1 MSYKVKFQQV
11 TKKYKMYNKQIEKVK
26 DLFWNRGKG
35 EYHYALN
42 NISFAVDE
50 GEIVGVIG
58 LNGSGKST
66 LSNLI
71 AGVTMP
77 NEGTVDIKGSASL
90 IAIGAGLNN
99 KLTGLENIELKGL
112 MMGLTKKQIQ
122 EITPKVIEF
131 ADIGKFINQPV
142 KTYSSGMKSRLGFAI
157 SVNIDPD
164 ILVIDE
170 ALSVGDQTFTNK
182 CLEKM
187 NEFKENGKTIFFISH
202 SLSQV
207 KSFCTKALWIH
218 YGHVKEYGDINEVA
232 DQYGQFLKEYNKM
245 SKEEREQ
252 FREKQLNEFSHG
264 LLNNG
269 TSVSEDT
276 GEHSKEKATESLSL
290 SRSKR
295 IGTKRKS
302 VSGKKSFAKKVLLPA
317 AAVILLGSAGYAVY
331 AAQSASHAAK
341 QTESKTQSS
350 ASGTAQNKQQAG
362 KVVINTKTAFV
373 REEPNLESSQK
384 AVLSF
389 GEIYQV
395 LQEKKDPAEDIKW
408 VKLNAGP
415 GKEGWVS
422 SALLTPYTEQQSGLT
437 NKNIDSLDSLVRSK
451 YNISISKLLSPL
463 SETQQNLMGN
473 QALSLT
479 NQYESNDGTL
489 LNYGS
494 VQYVA
499 LNNVVTEV
507 SLRNVDEDTEDILS
521 LLKKKPLFI
530 NDKEGLYFYQSKN
543 YYIKVYTNVKTN
555 KIKIIS
561 FVEREKAEGKQMK

>member
-42 NISFAVDE
+42 NISFTVDE

-276 GEHSKEKATESLSL
+276 GEHSKEKAAESLSL

-302 VSGKKSFAKKVLLPA
+302 VSGKKTFAKKVLLPA

-350 ASGTAQNKQQAG
+350 ASGTAQKKQQDE

-373 REEPNLESSQK
+373 REDPDLESNQK

-408 VKLNAGP
+408 VKLNAGQ

-437 NKNIDSLDSLVRSK
+437 NKNINSLDSLVQSK
-451 YNISISKLLSPL
+451 YNISMGKLLSPL

-507 SLRNVDEDTEDILS
+507 SLRNVDEDTEEILS

-543 YYIKVYTNVKTN
+543 YYIKIYTNIKTN

-561 FVEREKAEGKQMK
+561 FVSRENAEDK

>member
-42 NISFAVDE
+42 NISFTVDE

-276 GEHSKEKATESLSL
+276 GEHSKEKAAESLSL

-295 IGTKRKS
+295 IGTKRKRI
-302 VSGKKSFAKKVLLPA
+302 SGKKSFAKKVLLPA

-350 ASGTAQNKQQAG
+350 ASGTAQKKQQAG

-373 REEPNLESSQK
+373 REEPDLESNQK

-395 LQEKKDPAEDIKW
+395 LQEKKDPVEDIKW
-408 VKLNAGP
+408 VKLNAEQ

-422 SALLTPYTEQQSGLT
+422 SALLTPYTEQQSTLT

-451 YNISISKLLSPL
+451 YNINISKLLSPL
-463 SETQQNLMGN
+463 SETKKNLMEN
-473 QALSLT
+473 HALPLT
-479 NQYESNDGTL
+479 NQYESNDGIL

-499 LNNVVTEV
+499 LNNMITEV

-543 YYIKVYTNVKTN
+543 YYIKVYTNLKTN

-561 FVEREKAEGKQMK
+561 FVSRENAEDK

>member
-42 NISFAVDE
+42 NISFTVDE

-269 TSVSEDT
+269 TSVSKDA
-276 GEHSKEKATESLSL
+276 GEHSQEQSAESLSL

-302 VSGKKSFAKKVLLPA
+302 VSGKKSFTKKVLLPA

-341 QTESKTQSS
+341 QIESKKQSS

-373 REEPNLESSQK
+373 REEPDLESNQK

-408 VKLNAGP
+408 VKLNAGQ

-422 SALLTPYTEQQSGLT
+422 SALLTPYTEQQSTLT

-463 SETQQNLMGN
+463 SETQKNLMEN
-473 QALSLT
+473 QALALT

-499 LNNVVTEV
+499 LNNMVTEV

-521 LLKKKPLFI
+521 LLKKKSLFI

-543 YYIKVYTNVKTN
+543 YYIKIYTNIKTN

-561 FVEREKAEGKQMK
+561 FVERDKEEDKQIK

>member
-42 NISFAVDE
+42 NISFTVDE

-232 DQYGQFLKEYNKM
+232 DRYGQFLKEYNAM

-276 GEHSKEKATESLSL
+276 GEHSKEKAAESLSL

-302 VSGKKSFAKKVLLPA
+302 LSGKKSFAKKVLLPA

-350 ASGTAQNKQQAG
+350 ASGTAQKKQQAG

-373 REEPNLESSQK
+373 REDPDLESNQK

-408 VKLNAGP
+408 VKLNAGQ

-499 LNNVVTEV
+499 LNNMITEV

-543 YYIKVYTNVKTN
+543 YYIKVYTNLKTN

-561 FVEREKAEGKQMK
+561 FVERDKAEDK

>member
-269 TSVSEDT
+269 TSVSKDA
-276 GEHSKEKATESLSL
+276 GEHSQEQSAESLSL

-302 VSGKKSFAKKVLLPA
+302 VSGKKSFAKKVLLPV

-341 QTESKTQSS
+341 QIESKKQSS

-373 REEPNLESSQK
+373 REEPDLESNQK

-395 LQEKKDPAEDIKW
+395 LEEKKDPAEDIKW
-408 VKLNAGP
+408 VKLNAGQ

-437 NKNIDSLDSLVRSK
+437 NKNINSLDSLVQSK
-451 YNISISKLLSPL
+451 YNISMDKLLSPL

-507 SLRNVDEDTEDILS
+507 SLRNVDEDAEEILS

-543 YYIKVYTNVKTN
+543 YYIKIYTNIKTN

-561 FVEREKAEGKQMK
+561 FVERDKEEGKQIK

>member
-42 NISFAVDE
+42 NISFTVDE

-276 GEHSKEKATESLSL
+276 GEHSKEKAAESLSL

-350 ASGTAQNKQQAG
+350 ASGTAQKKQQAG

-373 REEPNLESSQK
+373 REEPDLESNQK

-395 LQEKKDPAEDIKW
+395 LEEKKDPAEDIKW
-408 VKLNAGP
+408 VKLNAEQ

-422 SALLTPYTEQQSGLT
+422 SALLTPYTEQQSTLT

-463 SETQQNLMGN
+463 SETQKNLMEN
-473 QALSLT
+473 HALPLT
-479 NQYESNDGTL
+479 NQYESNDGIL

-499 LNNVVTEV
+499 LNNMITEV

-543 YYIKVYTNVKTN
+543 YYIKVYTNLKTN

-561 FVEREKAEGKQMK
+561 FVSRENAEDK

>member
-269 TSVSEDT
+269 TSVSKDA
-276 GEHSKEKATESLSL
+276 GEHSQEQSAESLSL

-341 QTESKTQSS
+341 QTESKKQSS

-373 REEPNLESSQK
+373 REEPDLESNQK

-395 LQEKKDPAEDIKW
+395 LEEKKDPAEDIKW
-408 VKLNAGP
+408 VKLNAGQ

-422 SALLTPYTEQQSGLT
+422 SALLTPYTEQQSTLT

-463 SETQQNLMGN
+463 SETQKNLMEN
-473 QALSLT
+473 QALPLT

-499 LNNVVTEV
+499 LNNMVTEV

-543 YYIKVYTNVKTN
+543 YYIKIYTNLKTN

-561 FVEREKAEGKQMK
+561 FVSRENAEDK

>member
-276 GEHSKEKATESLSL
+276 GEHSKEKAAESLSL

-295 IGTKRKS
+295 IGTKRKR

-350 ASGTAQNKQQAG
+350 ASGTAQKKQQAE
-362 KVVINTKTAFV
+362 KAVINTKTAFV
-373 REEPNLESSQK
+373 REEPNLESNQK

-408 VKLNAGP
+408 VKLNAGQ

-437 NKNIDSLDSLVRSK
+437 NKNINSLDSLVRSK

-507 SLRNVDEDTEDILS
+507 SLRNVDEDTEEILS
-521 LLKKKPLFI
+521 LIKKKPLFI
-530 NDKEGLYFYQSKN
+530 NAKEGLYFYQSKN
-543 YYIKVYTNVKTN
+543 YYIKIYTNLKTN

-561 FVEREKAEGKQMK
+561 FVSRENAEDK

>member
-42 NISFAVDE
+42 NISFTVDE

-207 KSFCTKALWIH
+207 KNFCTKALWIH

-232 DQYGQFLKEYNKM
+232 DRYGQFLKEYNKM

-276 GEHSKEKATESLSL
+276 GEHSKEKAAESLSL

-350 ASGTAQNKQQAG
+350 ASGTAQKKQQAG

-373 REEPNLESSQK
+373 REDPDLESNQK

-395 LQEKKDPAEDIKW
+395 IQEKKDPAEDIKW
-408 VKLNAGP
+408 VKLNAGQ

-499 LNNVVTEV
+499 LNNMITEV

>member
-42 NISFAVDE
+42 NISFTVDE

-207 KSFCTKALWIH
+207 KNFCTKALWIH

-232 DQYGQFLKEYNKM
+232 DRYGQFLKEYNKM

-276 GEHSKEKATESLSL
+276 GEHSKEKAAESLSL

-350 ASGTAQNKQQAG
+350 ASGTAQKKQQAG

-373 REEPNLESSQK
+373 REDPDLESNQK

-395 LQEKKDPAEDIKW
+395 IQEKKDPAEDLKW
-408 VKLNAGP
+408 VKLNAGQ

-499 LNNVVTEV
+499 LNNMITEV

-543 YYIKVYTNVKTN
+543 YYIKVYTNLKTN

-561 FVEREKAEGKQMK
+561 FVERDKAEDK

>member
-42 NISFAVDE
+42 NISFTVDE

-232 DQYGQFLKEYNKM
+232 DRYGQFLKEYNAM

-269 TSVSEDT
+269 TSVAEDK
-276 GEHSKEKATESLSL
+276 GEHSKEESSESLSL

-295 IGTKRKS
+295 IGTQRKS
-302 VSGKKSFAKKVLLPA
+302 LSGKKSFAKKVLLPA

-331 AAQSASHAAK
+331 AAQSASHVVK
-341 QTESKTQSS
+341 QTESKKQSS
-350 ASGTAQNKQQAG
+350 VSGTAQKKQQAE

-373 REEPNLESSQK
+373 REEPDLESSQK

-395 LQEKKDPAEDIKW
+395 LEEKKDPAEDIKW
-408 VKLNAGP
+408 VKLNAGQ

-422 SALLTPYTEQQSGLT
+422 SALLTPYTEQQSELT
-437 NKNIDSLDSLVRSK
+437 NKNINSLDSLVRSK
-451 YNISISKLLSPL
+451 YNISISKLLNPL
-463 SETQQNLMGN
+463 SETQKNLMGN
-473 QALSLT
+473 QPLSLT

-507 SLRNVDEDTEDILS
+507 SLRNVDEDTEKILS

-530 NDKEGLYFYQSKN
+530 NDKEGLYFYQSQN
-543 YYIKVYTNVKTN
+543 YYIKIYTNIKTN

-561 FVEREKAEGKQMK
+561 FVEREKTEDK

>member
-42 NISFAVDE
+42 NISFTVDE

-276 GEHSKEKATESLSL
+276 GEHSKEKAAESLSL

-302 VSGKKSFAKKVLLPA
+302 VSGKKNFAKKVLLPA

-350 ASGTAQNKQQAG
+350 ASGTAQKKQQAG

-373 REEPNLESSQK
+373 REDPDLESNQK

-408 VKLNAGP
+408 VKLNAGQ

-499 LNNVVTEV
+499 LNNMITEV

-543 YYIKVYTNVKTN
+543 YYIKVYTNLKTN

-561 FVEREKAEGKQMK
+561 FVERDKAEDK

>member
-42 NISFAVDE
+42 NISFTVDE

-276 GEHSKEKATESLSL
+276 GEHSKEKAAESLSL

-350 ASGTAQNKQQAG
+350 ASGTAQKKQQAG

-373 REEPNLESSQK
+373 REEPNLESNQK

-408 VKLNAGP
+408 VKLNAGQ

-422 SALLTPYTEQQSGLT
+422 SALLTPYTEQQSTLT

-451 YNISISKLLSPL
+451 YNISISKLLNPL
-463 SETQQNLMGN
+463 SETQKNLMGN
-473 QALSLT
+473 QPLSLT

-499 LNNVVTEV
+499 LNNMVTEV

-543 YYIKVYTNVKTN
+543 YYIKIYTNLKTN

-561 FVEREKAEGKQMK
+561 FVEREKAEGK

>member
-42 NISFAVDE
+42 NISFTVDE

-264 LLNNG
+264 LLNND
-269 TSVSEDT
+269 TSVLEDT
-276 GEHSKEKATESLSL
+276 GEHSKEKAAESLSL

-350 ASGTAQNKQQAG
+350 ASGTAQKKQQAG

-373 REEPNLESSQK
+373 REEPDLESSQK

-389 GEIYQV
+389 GEIYEV
-395 LQEKKDPAEDIKW
+395 LEEKEDPAEDIKW
-408 VKLNAGP
+408 VKLNAGQ

-437 NKNIDSLDSLVRSK
+437 NKNINSLDSLVRSK
-451 YNISISKLLSPL
+451 YNISMDKLLSPL
-463 SETQQNLMGN
+463 IGTQKSLMEN

-507 SLRNVDEDTEDILS
+507 SLRNVDEDTEKILS
-521 LLKKKPLFI
+521 LLKKKPVFI
-530 NDKEGLYFYQSKN
+530 NDKEGLYFYQSQN
-543 YYIKVYTNVKTN
+543 YYIKIYTNVKTN

-561 FVEREKAEGKQMK
+561 FVEREKAKDK

>member
-42 NISFAVDE
+42 NISFTVDE

-276 GEHSKEKATESLSL
+276 GEHSKEKAAESLSL

-350 ASGTAQNKQQAG
+350 ASGTTQAKQQAE

-373 REEPNLESSQK
+373 REDPDLESNQK

-408 VKLNAGP
+408 VKLNAGQ

-507 SLRNVDEDTEDILS
+507 SLRNVDEDTEEILS
-521 LLKKKPLFI
+521 LIKKKPLFI

-543 YYIKVYTNVKTN
+543 YYIKIYTNIKTN

-561 FVEREKAEGKQMK
+561 FVERDKEEGKQIK

>member
-1 MSYKVKFQQV
+1 MSYKVKFQKV

-42 NISFAVDE
+42 NISFTVDE

-276 GEHSKEKATESLSL
+276 GEHSKEKAAESLSL

-350 ASGTAQNKQQAG
+350 ASGTAQKKQQAG

-373 REEPNLESSQK
+373 REDPDLESNQK

-408 VKLNAGP
+408 VKLNAGQ

-507 SLRNVDEDTEDILS
+507 SLRNVDEDTEEILS
-521 LLKKKPLFI
+521 LIKKKPLFI

-543 YYIKVYTNVKTN
+543 YYIKIYTNLKTN

-561 FVEREKAEGKQMK
+561 FVSRENAEDK

>member
-42 NISFAVDE
+42 NISFTVDE

-252 FREKQLNEFSHG
+252 FREKQLSEFSHG

-276 GEHSKEKATESLSL
+276 GEHSKEKAAESLSL

-302 VSGKKSFAKKVLLPA
+302 VSGKKSFAKKILLPA
-317 AAVILLGSAGYAVY
+317 ATVILLGSAGYAVY

-350 ASGTAQNKQQAG
+350 ASGTAQKKQQGG

-373 REEPNLESSQK
+373 REEPNLESNQK

-408 VKLNAGP
+408 IKLNAGQ

-463 SETQQNLMGN
+463 SETQQNLIGN

-507 SLRNVDEDTEDILS
+507 SLRNVDEDTEEILS
-521 LLKKKPLFI
+521 LIKKKPLFI

-543 YYIKVYTNVKTN
+543 YYIKVYTNLKTN

-561 FVEREKAEGKQMK
+561 FVSRENAEDK

>member
-42 NISFAVDE
+42 NISFTVDE

-269 TSVSEDT
+269 TSVSKDA
-276 GEHSKEKATESLSL
+276 GEHSQEQSAESLSL

-302 VSGKKSFAKKVLLPA
+302 VFGKKSFAKKVLLPA

-341 QTESKTQSS
+341 QTESKKQSS
-350 ASGTAQNKQQAG
+350 ASGTTQAKQQAE

-373 REEPNLESSQK
+373 REDPDLESNQK

-408 VKLNAGP
+408 VKLNAGQ

-422 SALLTPYTEQQSGLT
+422 SALLTPYTEQQSTLT

-463 SETQQNLMGN
+463 SETQKNLMEN
-473 QALSLT
+473 HALPLT
-479 NQYESNDGTL
+479 NHYESNDGTL

-507 SLRNVDEDTEDILS
+507 SLRNVDEDTEEILS

-543 YYIKVYTNVKTN
+543 YYIKIYTNLKTN

-561 FVEREKAEGKQMK
+561 FVSRENAEDK

>member
-42 NISFAVDE
+42 NISFTVDE

-276 GEHSKEKATESLSL
+276 GEQSKEKAAESLSL

-302 VSGKKSFAKKVLLPA
+302 VSGKKSFRKKVLLPA

-350 ASGTAQNKQQAG
+350 ASGTAQKKQQAG

-373 REEPNLESSQK
+373 REEPDLESSQK

-395 LQEKKDPAEDIKW
+395 LEEKKDPAEDLKW
-408 VKLNAGP
+408 VKLNAGQ

-422 SALLTPYTEQQSGLT
+422 SALLTPYTEQQSRLT
-437 NKNIDSLDSLVRSK
+437 NKNINSLDSLVRSK
-451 YNISISKLLSPL
+451 YNISMAKLLRPL
-463 SETQQNLMGN
+463 SGTQKTLMEN

-499 LNNVVTEV
+499 LNNEITEV
-507 SLRNVDEDTEDILS
+507 SLRNVDEDTEEVLS

-530 NDKEGLYFYQSKN
+530 NDKEGLYFYQSTN
-543 YYIKVYTNVKTN
+543 YYIKVYTNLKTN
-555 KIKIIS
+555 RIKIIS
-561 FVEREKAEGKQMK
+561 FVARENAEGK

>member
-269 TSVSEDT
+269 TSVSKDA
-276 GEHSKEKATESLSL
+276 GEHSQEQSAESLSL

-302 VSGKKSFAKKVLLPA
+302 VSGKKSFAKKVLLPV

-341 QTESKTQSS
+341 QIESKKQSS

-373 REEPNLESSQK
+373 REEPDLESNQK

-395 LQEKKDPAEDIKW
+395 LEEKKDPAEDIKW
-408 VKLNAGP
+408 VKLNAGQ

-422 SALLTPYTEQQSGLT
+422 SALLTPYTEQQSTLT

-507 SLRNVDEDTEDILS
+507 SLRNVDEDTEEILS

-543 YYIKVYTNVKTN
+543 YYIKIYTNIKTN

-561 FVEREKAEGKQMK
+561 FVERDKEEGKQIK

>member
-1 MSYKVKFQQV
+1 MSYKVKFIDV
-11 TKKYKMYNKQIEKVK
+11 TKKYKMYNKQTDKIK
-26 DLFWNRGKG
+26 DLLLNRDKG

-42 NISFAVDE
+42 KVSFEVNE

-77 NEGTVDIKGSASL
+77 NAGTVDIKGSASL
-90 IAIGAGLNN
+90 IAIGVGLNN
-99 KLTGLENIELKGL
+99 QLTGLENIELKGL
-112 MMGLTKKQIQ
+112 MMGLNKHQIK
-122 EITPKVIEF
+122 EIVPKVIEF

-218 YGHVKEYGDINEVA
+218 YGHVKEYGDINEVGGR
-232 DQYGQFLKEYNKM
+232 YGQFLKEYNAM

-269 TSVSEDT
+269 DSVSEDKNKT
-276 GEHSKEKATESLSL
+276 SKEKSTESLSL
-290 SRSKR
+290 TRSKR
-295 IGTKRKS
+295 IENKQKS
-302 VSGKKSFAKKVLLPA
+302 FSRKKSFAKKVLLPA

-331 AAQSASHAAK
+331 AAQSASHTAK
-341 QTESKTQSS
+341 QAESKTQSS
-350 ASGTAQNKQQAG
+350 ASGTAQQKQQAG

-373 REEPNLESSQK
+373 REEPDLESSQK

-395 LQEKKDPAEDIKW
+395 LQEKKDPAEDLKW
-408 VKLNAGP
+408 VKLNAGQ

-422 SALLTPYTEQQSGLT
+422 SALLTPYTEQQSALT
-437 NKNIDSLDSLVRSK
+437 DKNIDSLNLLVQSK
-451 YNISISKLLSPL
+451 YNISMDKLLSPL
-463 SETQQNLMGN
+463 SGTQKSLMEN

-499 LNNVVTEV
+499 LNKVITEV
-507 SLRNVDEDTEDILS
+507 SLRNVDEDTEEVLS

-530 NDKEGLYFYQSKN
+530 NDKEGLYFYQSTN
-543 YYIKVYTNVKTN
+543 YYIKIYTNLKTN

-561 FVEREKAEGKQMK
+561 FVARENAEGK

>member
-42 NISFAVDE
+42 NISFTVDE

-232 DQYGQFLKEYNKM
+232 DQYGHFLKEYNKM

-252 FREKQLNEFSHG
+252 FREKQLDEFSHG

-269 TSVSEDT
+269 TSVSKDT
-276 GEHSKEKATESLSL
+276 GEHSKEQSAESLSL

-331 AAQSASHAAK
+331 AAQSASHVTK
-341 QTESKTQSS
+341 QTENKKQSS
-350 ASGTAQNKQQAG
+350 VSGNAQKKQQAE
-362 KVVINTKTAFV
+362 KAVINTKTAFV
-373 REEPNLESSQK
+373 REEPDLESSQK

-395 LQEKKDPAEDIKW
+395 LEEKKDPAEDIKW
-408 VKLNAGP
+408 VKLNAGQD
-415 GKEGWVS
+415 KEGWVS
-422 SALLTPYTEQQSGLT
+422 SALLTPYTDQQSALT
-437 NKNIDSLDSLVRSK
+437 DKNINSLNSLVRSK
-451 YNISISKLLSPL
+451 YNISINKLLSPL
-463 SETQQNLMGN
+463 SGTQKSLMEN
-473 QALSLT
+473 QASSLT

-507 SLRNVDEDTEDILS
+507 SLRNVDEDTEEILS

-530 NDKEGLYFYQSKN
+530 NHKEGLYFYQSKN
-543 YYIKVYTNVKTN
+543 YYIKIYTNLKTN

-561 FVEREKAEGKQMK
+561 FVARENTEDK

>member
-42 NISFAVDE
+42 NISFTVDE

-276 GEHSKEKATESLSL
+276 GEHSKEKAAESLSL

-302 VSGKKSFAKKVLLPA
+302 VSGKKNFAKKVLLPA

-350 ASGTAQNKQQAG
+350 ASGTAQKKQQAG

-373 REEPNLESSQK
+373 REDPDLESNQK

-408 VKLNAGP
+408 VKLNAGQ

-437 NKNIDSLDSLVRSK
+437 NKNINSLDSLVQSK
-451 YNISISKLLSPL
+451 YNISMDKLLSPL

-499 LNNVVTEV
+499 LNNMITEV

-543 YYIKVYTNVKTN
+543 YYIKVYTNLKTN

-561 FVEREKAEGKQMK
+561 FVERDKTEDK

>member
-42 NISFAVDE
+42 NISFTVDE

-276 GEHSKEKATESLSL
+276 GEHSKEKAAESLSL

-302 VSGKKSFAKKVLLPA
+302 VSGKKSFTKKVLLPA

-331 AAQSASHAAK
+331 AAQSASHVAE

-350 ASGTAQNKQQAG
+350 ASGTAQKKQQAE
-362 KVVINTKTAFV
+362 KAVINTKTAFV
-373 REEPNLESSQK
+373 REEPNLESNQK

-389 GEIYQV
+389 GEIYKV
-395 LQEKKDPAEDIKW
+395 LEEKKDPAEDIKW
-408 VKLNAGP
+408 VKLNAEQ

-422 SALLTPYTEQQSGLT
+422 SALLTPYTEQQSTLT

-451 YNISISKLLSPL
+451 YNISMDKLLSPL
-463 SETQQNLMGN
+463 SGTQKSLMEN

-507 SLRNVDEDTEDILS
+507 SLRNVDEATEKILS

-530 NDKEGLYFYQSKN
+530 NDKEGLYFYQSQN
-543 YYIKVYTNVKTN
+543 YYIKIYTNIKTN

-561 FVEREKAEGKQMK
+561 FVEREKAEDK

>member
-35 EYHYALN
+35 EHHYALN
-42 NISFAVDE
+42 NISFTVDE

-269 TSVSEDT
+269 TSVSKDT
-276 GEHSKEKATESLSL
+276 GEHSKEESAESLSL

-341 QTESKTQSS
+341 QTESKKQSS
-350 ASGTAQNKQQAG
+350 VSGTAQKKQQAE
-362 KVVINTKTAFV
+362 KAVINTKTAFV
-373 REEPNLESSQK
+373 REEPDLESSQK

-395 LQEKKDPAEDIKW
+395 LEEKKDPAEDIKW
-408 VKLNAGP
+408 VKLNAEQ

-422 SALLTPYTEQQSGLT
+422 SALLTPYTDQQSALAD
-437 NKNIDSLDSLVRSK
+437 KNIDSLNSLVQSK
-451 YNISISKLLSPL
+451 YNISMDKLLSPL
-463 SETQQNLMGN
+463 SGTQKSLMEN

-507 SLRNVDEDTEDILS
+507 SLRNVDEDTEEILS
-521 LLKKKPLFI
+521 LLKNKPLFI

-543 YYIKVYTNVKTN
+543 YYIKIYTNLKTN

-561 FVEREKAEGKQMK
+561 FVEREKAEGK

>member
-1 MSYKVKFQQV
+1 MSYKVKFIDV
-11 TKKYKMYNKQIEKVK
+11 TKKYKMYNKQTDKIK
-26 DLFWNRGKG
+26 DLLLNRDKG

-42 NISFAVDE
+42 EVSFEVNE

-77 NEGTVDIKGSASL
+77 NAGTVDIKGSASL

-99 KLTGLENIELKGL
+99 QLTGLENIELKGL
-112 MMGLTKKQIQ
+112 MMGLNKHQIK
-122 EITPKVIEF
+122 EIVPKVIEF

-218 YGHVKEYGDINEVA
+218 YGHVKEYGDINEVG
-232 DQYGQFLKEYNKM
+232 DRYGQFLKEYNAM

-269 TSVSEDT
+269 DSVSEDKNKT
-276 GEHSKEKATESLSL
+276 LKEKSTESLSL
-290 SRSKR
+290 TRSKR
-295 IGTKRKS
+295 IENKQ
-302 VSGKKSFAKKVLLPA
+302 KSFSRKKVLLKK
-317 AAVILLGSAGYAVY
+317 YCC
-331 AAQSASHAAK
+331 
-341 QTESKTQSS
+341 
-350 ASGTAQNKQQAG
+350 QQ
-362 KVVINTKTAFV
+362 
-373 REEPNLESSQK
+373 Q
-384 AVLSF
+384 
-389 GEIYQV
+389 
-395 LQEKKDPAEDIKW
+395 
-408 VKLNAGP
+408 
-415 GKEGWVS
+415 
-422 SALLTPYTEQQSGLT
+422 
-437 NKNIDSLDSLVRSK
+437 
-451 YNISISKLLSPL
+451 
-463 SETQQNLMGN
+463 
-473 QALSLT
+473 
-479 NQYESNDGTL
+479 
-489 LNYGS
+489 
-494 VQYVA
+494 
-499 LNNVVTEV
+499 
-507 SLRNVDEDTEDILS
+507 
-521 LLKKKPLFI
+521 PLF
-530 NDKEGLYFYQSKN
+530 Y
-543 YYIKVYTNVKTN
+543 
-555 KIKIIS
+555 
-561 FVEREKAEGKQMK
+561 

>member
-42 NISFAVDE
+42 NISFTVDE

-207 KSFCTKALWIH
+207 KNFCTKALWIH

-232 DQYGQFLKEYNKM
+232 DRYGQFLKEYNKM

-276 GEHSKEKATESLSL
+276 GEHSKEKAAESLSL

-350 ASGTAQNKQQAG
+350 ASGTAQKKQQAG

-373 REEPNLESSQK
+373 REDPDLESNQK

-395 LQEKKDPAEDIKW
+395 IQEKKDPAEDIKW
-408 VKLNAGP
+408 VKLNAGQ

-499 LNNVVTEV
+499 LNNMITEV

-543 YYIKVYTNVKTN
+543 YYIKVYTNLKTN

-561 FVEREKAEGKQMK
+561 FVERDKAEDK

>member
-42 NISFAVDE
+42 NISFTVDE

-269 TSVSEDT
+269 TSVSKDT
-276 GEHSKEKATESLSL
+276 GEHSKEESAESLSL

-341 QTESKTQSS
+341 QTESKKQSS
-350 ASGTAQNKQQAG
+350 VSGTAQKKQQAE
-362 KVVINTKTAFV
+362 KAVINTKTAFV
-373 REEPNLESSQK
+373 REEPDLESSQK

-395 LQEKKDPAEDIKW
+395 LEEKKDPVEDIKW
-408 VKLNAGP
+408 VKLNAEQ

-422 SALLTPYTEQQSGLT
+422 SALLTPYTDQQSALT
-437 NKNIDSLDSLVRSK
+437 DKNIDSLNSLVQSK
-451 YNISISKLLSPL
+451 YNISMDKLLSPL
-463 SETQQNLMGN
+463 SGTQKSLMEN
-473 QALSLT
+473 QASSLT

-507 SLRNVDEDTEDILS
+507 SLRNVDEDTEEILS
-521 LLKKKPLFI
+521 LLKNKPLFI

-543 YYIKVYTNVKTN
+543 YYIKIYTNLKTN

-561 FVEREKAEGKQMK
+561 FVEREKAEGK

>member
-77 NEGTVDIKGSASL
+77 NEGTVNIKGSASL

-269 TSVSEDT
+269 TSVSKDA
-276 GEHSKEKATESLSL
+276 GEHSQEQSAESLSL

-302 VSGKKSFAKKVLLPA
+302 VSGKKSFAKKVLLPV

-350 ASGTAQNKQQAG
+350 ASGTAQKKQQDE

-373 REEPNLESSQK
+373 REDPDLESNQK

-408 VKLNAGP
+408 VKLNAGQ

-437 NKNIDSLDSLVRSK
+437 NKNINSLDSLVQSK
-451 YNISISKLLSPL
+451 YNISMDKLLSPL

-507 SLRNVDEDTEDILS
+507 SLRNVDEDTEEILS

-543 YYIKVYTNVKTN
+543 YYIKIYTNIKTN

-561 FVEREKAEGKQMK
+561 FVSRENAEDK

>member
-42 NISFAVDE
+42 NISFTVDE

-276 GEHSKEKATESLSL
+276 GEQSKEKAAESLSL

-350 ASGTAQNKQQAG
+350 ASGTAQKKRQAG

-373 REEPNLESSQK
+373 REEPDLESSQK

-395 LQEKKDPAEDIKW
+395 LEEKKDPAEDLKW
-408 VKLNAGP
+408 VKLNAGQ

-437 NKNIDSLDSLVRSK
+437 NKNINSLDSLVRSK
-451 YNISISKLLSPL
+451 YNISMSKLLSPL
-463 SETQQNLMGN
+463 NETQQNLMEN

-499 LNNVVTEV
+499 LNNEITEV
-507 SLRNVDEDTEDILS
+507 SLRNVDEDTEEVLS

-530 NDKEGLYFYQSKN
+530 NDKEGLYFYQSTN
-543 YYIKVYTNVKTN
+543 YYIKVYTNLKTN
-555 KIKIIS
+555 RIKIIS
-561 FVEREKAEGKQMK
+561 FVARENAEGK

>member
-42 NISFAVDE
+42 NISFTVDE

-276 GEHSKEKATESLSL
+276 GEHSKEKAAESLSL

-350 ASGTAQNKQQAG
+350 ASGTTQAKQQAE

-373 REEPNLESSQK
+373 REEPNLESNQK

-408 VKLNAGP
+408 VKLNAGQ

-422 SALLTPYTEQQSGLT
+422 SALLTPYTEQQSTLT
-437 NKNIDSLDSLVRSK
+437 NKNIDSLDSLVQSK
-451 YNISISKLLSPL
+451 YNISMDKLLSPL

-507 SLRNVDEDTEDILS
+507 SLRNVDEDTEEILS

-543 YYIKVYTNVKTN
+543 YYIKIYTNLKTN

-561 FVEREKAEGKQMK
+561 FVSRENAEDK

>member
-42 NISFAVDE
+42 NISFTVDE

-276 GEHSKEKATESLSL
+276 GEHSKEKAAESLSL

-295 IGTKRKS
+295 IGAKRKS
-302 VSGKKSFAKKVLLPA
+302 VSGKKSFGKKVLLPA

-350 ASGTAQNKQQAG
+350 ASGTAQKKQQAG

-395 LQEKKDPAEDIKW
+395 LEEKKDPAEDLKW
-408 VKLNAGP
+408 VKLNAGQ

-437 NKNIDSLDSLVRSK
+437 NKNINSLDSLVRSK

-463 SETQQNLMGN
+463 TGTQKSLMEN

-507 SLRNVDEDTEDILS
+507 SLRNVDEDTEEFLS

-530 NDKEGLYFYQSKN
+530 NDKEGLYFYQSTN
-543 YYIKVYTNVKTN
+543 YYIKIYTNLKTN
-555 KIKIIS
+555 TIKIIS
-561 FVEREKAEGKQMK
+561 FVAPENAEGK

>member
-42 NISFAVDE
+42 NISFTVDE

-276 GEHSKEKATESLSL
+276 GEHSKEKAAESLSL

-350 ASGTAQNKQQAG
+350 ASGTAQKKQQAG

-373 REEPNLESSQK
+373 REDPDLESNQK

-408 VKLNAGP
+408 VKLNAGQ

-451 YNISISKLLSPL
+451 YNISMDKLLSPL
-463 SETQQNLMGN
+463 SKTQQNLMGN

-507 SLRNVDEDTEDILS
+507 SLRNVDEDTEEILS

-543 YYIKVYTNVKTN
+543 YYIKIYTNIKTN

-561 FVEREKAEGKQMK
+561 FVSRENAEDK

>member
-42 NISFAVDE
+42 NISFTVDE

-276 GEHSKEKATESLSL
+276 GEHSKEKAAESLSL

-350 ASGTAQNKQQAG
+350 ASGTTQAKQQAE

-373 REEPNLESSQK
+373 REDPDLESNQK

-408 VKLNAGP
+408 VKLNAGQ

-422 SALLTPYTEQQSGLT
+422 SALLTPYTEPQSTLT

-507 SLRNVDEDTEDILS
+507 SLRNVDEDTEEILS
-521 LLKKKPLFI
+521 LIKKKPLFI

-543 YYIKVYTNVKTN
+543 YYIKIYTNLKTN

-561 FVEREKAEGKQMK
+561 FVSRENAEDK

>member
-42 NISFAVDE
+42 NISFTVDE

-276 GEHSKEKATESLSL
+276 GEHSQEQSAESLSL

-341 QTESKTQSS
+341 QTESKKQSS
-350 ASGTAQNKQQAG
+350 ASGTTQEKQQAE

-373 REEPNLESSQK
+373 REDPDLESNQK

-408 VKLNAGP
+408 VKLNAGQ

-422 SALLTPYTEQQSGLT
+422 SALLTPYTEQQSTLT
-437 NKNIDSLDSLVRSK
+437 NKNINSLDSLVRSK

-463 SETQQNLMGN
+463 SETQQNLMEN
-473 QALSLT
+473 QALSLTKT

-507 SLRNVDEDTEDILS
+507 SLRNVDEDTEEILS
-521 LLKKKPLFI
+521 LIKKKPLFI

-543 YYIKVYTNVKTN
+543 YYIKVYTNLKTN

-561 FVEREKAEGKQMK
+561 FVSRENAENK

>member
-77 NEGTVDIKGSASL
+77 NKGTVDIKGSASL

-269 TSVSEDT
+269 TSVSKDA
-276 GEHSKEKATESLSL
+276 GEHSQEQSAESLSL

-341 QTESKTQSS
+341 QTESKKQSS

-373 REEPNLESSQK
+373 REEPDLESNQK

-395 LQEKKDPAEDIKW
+395 LEEKKDPAEDIKW
-408 VKLNAGP
+408 VKLNAGQ

-437 NKNIDSLDSLVRSK
+437 NKNINSLDSLVQSK
-451 YNISISKLLSPL
+451 YNISMDKLLSPL

-499 LNNVVTEV
+499 LNNMVTEV

-543 YYIKVYTNVKTN
+543 YYIKIYTNLKTN

-561 FVEREKAEGKQMK
+561 FVSRENAEDK